1 VRWDRVGRTAL
12 LVVLV
17 VLVYL
22 YASAG
27 VRMLSTWQQSRHD
40 NAVVAGL
47 EREHARLQRQ
57 NTLLTGQQAVETQAR
72 QLGMTRSG
80 EQPYLIT
87 GLPED

>member
-1 VRWDRVGRTAL
+1 
-12 LVVLV
+12 

-27 VRMLSTWQQSRHD
+27 VRMLSTWEQSRHD

-47 EREHARLQRQ
+47 EREHVRLQRQ
-57 NTLLTGQQAVETQAR
+57 NELLTGPQAVETQAR
-72 QLGMTRSG
+72 ALGMTRSG

-87 GLPED
+87 GLPND